1 MNKIITNIAKMN
13 EKKKI
18 LVFID
23 WFLPGY
29 KAGGPI
35 TSVANLTE
43 RLKTDFEFFIITR
56 NTDYMETTPYS
67 GIESDTWVNF
77 DTNVKVFYLSKQNI
91 NKKYIKQLTYSLKFD
106 TVYINGIYSYYFSI
120 LPLTILKTGAK
131 KIIVCSR
138 GMLSKQA
145 FSRKNIK
152 KRGFLFLTKVW
163 GLYKNIE
170 FHATNEQEK
179 KDILALL
186 GEKKITV
193 VPNFP
198 KKTLPTKP
206 SPKEKIPNALNL
218 ISVARISQEKNLKF
232 ALEVLTN
239 SSNGNICFDIYGS
252 IYDFAYWDNCL
263 QIITNMP
270 PNVKVTLHEPIQ
282 SSKVI
287 ETFAKYHFSF
297 MPSIGENFGHSLFE
311 SMMAGTP
318 VITSKNTPWQNL
330 EEKSVGW
337 DIDLINI
344 KKFIEVIQKCNNMTL
359 EEYLKISENAFNYA
373 QEYANDPKLI
383 SNAIQLFQS

>member
-35 TSVANLTE
+35 TSVANLTN
-43 RLKTDFEFFIITR
+43 RLKSDFEFFIITR
-56 NTDYMETTPYS
+56 NTDYMESTPYV
-67 GIESDTWVNF
+67 GIESDAWVNF
-77 DTNVKVFYLSKQNI
+77 DINVKVFYLSKQNI
-91 NKKYIKQLTYSLKFD
+91 NKKFIKQLTNSVKFD
-106 TVYINGIYSYYFSI
+106 TAYINGIYSYYFSI
-120 LPLTILKTGAK
+120 LPLTILKKSPK

-145 FSRKNIK
+145 FSRKSIK
-152 KRGFLFLTKVW
+152 KRGFLFLAKIW
-163 GLYKNIE
+163 RLYKNTE
-170 FHATNEQEK
+170 FHATNEEEK
-179 KDILALL
+179 RDILSVL
-186 GEKKITV
+186 GKKKITV
-193 VPNFP
+193 VPNIP
-198 KKTLPTKP
+198 RKMESSNP
-206 SPKEKIPNALNL
+206 SPKEKVANSLSLVSI
-218 ISVARISQEKNLKF
+218 ARISHEKNLKF

-239 SSNGNICFDIYGS
+239 CTKGSIRFDIYGS
-252 IYDFAYWDNCL
+252 IYDKAYWDECL
-263 QIITNMP
+263 QVITKMP
-270 PNVKVTLHEPIQ
+270 PNVKVTHHEPIE

-287 ETFAKYHFSF
+287 ETFTKYHFSF

-311 SMMAGTP
+311 SMIAGTP

-337 DIDLINI
+337 DIDLLNI
-344 KKFIEVIQKCNNMTL
+344 KKFIEVIQECNAMTHA
-359 EEYLKISENAFNYA
+359 EYLKKSENAFNFA
-373 QEYANDPKLI
+373 LSFSNDKSII